1 MLHSVADFH
10 ERKTNRREQKL
21 ASLKSQR
28 RGILAKGR
36 ENPSSE
42 LQGEDESAEIISS
55 LLFPQTNKGGEMWV
69 MMPIVDG
76 KDHAE
81 KLALP
86 PIGSW
91 TNVEISQTLDPGS
104 KKDFINRIKV
114 GNTVSFSRPN
124 PKPAEFEDV
133 LLMFSNQAHE
143 TADNTLIRHFKI
155 QGVGFE
161 GE

>member
-1 MLHSVADFH
+1 MFHSVADFH
-10 ERKTNRREQKL
+10 ERKTNWREQKL

-28 RGILAKGR
+28 RGILAKRR
-36 ENPSSE
+36 ENTSGE
-42 LQGEDESAEIISS
+42 LQGEDKFDEIISS
-55 LLFPQTNKGGEMWV
+55 LLFPQKTQGGEMWV

-86 PIGSW
+86 PIGTW
-91 TNVEISQTLDPGS
+91 TNMEISQTLDPGS
-104 KKDFINRIKV
+104 KKDFTNRIKV
-114 GNTVSFSRPN
+114 EDTVSFSRPN
-124 PKPAEFEDV
+124 PKPAEFENV

>member
-1 MLHSVADFH
+1 
-10 ERKTNRREQKL
+10 
-21 ASLKSQR
+21 
-28 RGILAKGR
+28 
-36 ENPSSE
+36 
-42 LQGEDESAEIISS
+42 
-55 LLFPQTNKGGEMWV
+55 MWV

-114 GNTVSFSRPN
+114 GYTVSFSRPN

-143 TADNTLIRHFKI
+143 TADNILIRHFKI